1 MVYTLQES
9 QQFNTGRRR
18 TGTTTMSSI
27 IKETNQKKQSK
38 RNTQRNIQRNNQN
51 KQSKQTPKET
61 TTKTSTQ
68 RQEDGCLL
76 RGSTLALQPRLYLH
90 GFVAVDLADV
100 GHVDGHRH
108 RVAGL
113 NAAGVGSQ
121 VAVLKLQR
129 TKDKSHQTTRVNTS
143 FQVHH
148 STPFK
153 IKQGSTK

>member
-1 MVYTLQES
+1 M
-9 QQFNTGRRR
+9 
-18 TGTTTMSSI
+18 TMPTI
-27 IKETNQKKQSK
+27 NKETNQKKQIK
-38 RNTQRNIQRNNQN
+38 KNNPK
-51 KQSKQTPKET
+51 KQSKETPKKQSKETPKET

>member
-1 MVYTLQES
+1 MPPAV
-9 QQFNTGRRR
+9 
-18 TGTTTMSSI
+18 
-27 IKETNQKKQSK
+27 
-38 RNTQRNIQRNNQN
+38 
-51 KQSKQTPKET
+51 
-61 TTKTSTQ
+61 
-68 RQEDGCLL
+68 
-76 RGSTLALQPRLYLH
+76 STLALQPRLYLH
-90 GFVAVDLADV
+90 GFVTVDLADV

-113 NAAGVGSQ
+113 NVAGVGPQ

>member
-1 MVYTLQES
+1 MVAVC
-9 QQFNTGRRR
+9 RKV
-18 TGTTTMSSI
+18 TTTMSSI
-27 IKETNQKKQSK
+27 IKETNQKKQ
-38 RNTQRNIQRNNQN
+38 IQRNR
-51 KQSKQTPKET
+51 SKET
-61 TTKTSTQ
+61 TKKHPKKPQ
-68 RQEDGCLL
+68 RKHPHRDRRTGASC
-76 RGSTLALQPRLYLH
+76 GSTLALQPRLYLH

-113 NAAGVGSQ
+113 NAAGVGLQ

-153 IKQGSTK
+153 IKQGSTNNSKSTLQRIMIRSKK